1 MQHDLK
7 IPSKKFMSD
16 GSMRTVMHSPDD
28 MNGVSFDLK
37 YEGVDANL
45 MDEDT
50 NKLWK
55 NSKEWFEKSV
65 RDLNSGAYGSA
76 ISSAFEAMS
85 YAVKTILS
93 KEGNVV
99 DNPADLNS
107 MFKKCAE
114 EGRIDYEWFTL
125 FNRMQYLCQKQ
136 STTSKEKAEMAVEA
150 VKDFLNHVE
159 GLIKRNKGWYY
170 PKG

>member
-1 MQHDLK
+1 MTIK
-7 IPSKKFMSD
+7 IPNKKFMSD
-16 GSMRTVMHSPDD
+16 GSMHTVMHSPDD
-28 MNGVSFDLK
+28 MGYNLK
-37 YEGVDANL
+37 QGEVGANL
-45 MDEDT
+45 LDENTD
-50 NKLWK
+50 KLWK
-55 NSKEWFEKSV
+55 NSREWFEKSV
-65 RDLNSGAYGSA
+65 KDLNSGAYDSA
-76 ISSAFEAMS
+76 LSSAFQAMS

-99 DNPADLNS
+99 DNPAALNS

-136 STTSKEKAEMAVEA
+136 PATSKEKAEMAIEA

-159 GLIKRNKGWYY
+159 GLIKRNKGWYHR
-170 PKG
+170 KG